1 MNGCPSHSSRPNLCC
16 QRTPGVKM
24 ASLLYS
30 IWEPC
35 GHRHRCPF
43 QVGRKCRIATGM
55 IGMGQRAEMKLHTC
69 NCHPTAGRW
78 LQMCLLDRMQRRNI
92 KSLYGNSCLYLLI
105 CALLLNCYEQS
116 WWIAFMLFEQLYCSS
131 TAGQAMPPR
140 PNKKRLLDTT
150 KTRLG
155 DVPSMLELIFTF
167 ALWNGHECPWMPH
180 CQGKCVWMNAP
191 VRSDSSFLNDSTTV

>member
-1 MNGCPSHSSRPNLCC
+1 MSHVGGHSSRPNLCC

-116 WWIAFMLFEQLYCSS
+116 WWIAFMLFEQLYCSQHRGPSHAS
-131 TAGQAMPPR
+131 TSKQEAVAWH
-140 PNKKRLLDTT
+140 NKDTT
-150 KTRLG
+150 GRCAFHAGTNFYFRL
-155 DVPSMLELIFTF
+155 VE
-167 ALWNGHECPWMPH
+167 WPWMP
-180 CQGKCVWMNAP
+180 MNAP
-191 VRSDSSFLNDSTTV
+191 LPRKVCMDECPC